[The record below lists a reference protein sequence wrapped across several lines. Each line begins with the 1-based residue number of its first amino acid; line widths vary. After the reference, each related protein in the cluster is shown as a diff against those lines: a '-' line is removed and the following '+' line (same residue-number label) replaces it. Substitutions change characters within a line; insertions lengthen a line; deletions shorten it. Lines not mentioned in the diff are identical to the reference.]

1 MGQLYEVTGLELSAA
16 SQSVNEMATVQLA
29 ATQVLDDD
37 STITVPVTSVAWGV
51 MAGPLSGINGNG
63 LATAGTVYGD
73 TIATAQGMYAGDT
86 ATLDFTV
93 LDTIMDNFGSYA
105 SDGIGDDWQNQFF
118 GLGNPDAGPTQDPDG
133 DGDSNLYEYH
143 ACLLPND
150 PTSFLSITLTPD
162 ATEGD
167 ALLTL
172 SPGKAGVS
180 YAVSTKDSLLDADW
194 IPLTTMVGSD
204 GMLEVTDMDASGV
217 RKFYIVTPTR
227 TP

>member
-1 MGQLYEVTGLELSAA
+1 MTGLELSAA
-16 SQSVNEMATVQLA
+16 FLSVNETDTVQLS

-37 STITVPVTSVAWGV
+37 STLTVPAASVAWGV
-51 MAGPLSGINGNG
+51 MAGPLSGIDGNG

-86 ATLDFTV
+86 ATLDLNV
-93 LDTIMDNFGSYA
+93 LDSIADNFGSYA
-105 SDGIGDDWQNQFF
+105 SDGIGDDWQFDHF
-118 GLGNPDAGPTQDPDG
+118 GLDNPLAAPLLDPDG
-133 DGDSNLYEYH
+133 DGDNNLYEYN
-143 ACLLPND
+143 ARLLPND
-150 PTSFLSITLTPD
+150 PTSFLDITLTP
-162 ATEGD
+162 AAAEGD

-180 YAVSTKDSLLDADW
+180 YAVSYKDSLLDADW

-204 GMLEVTDMDASGV
+204 GMLGFTDEAASGL